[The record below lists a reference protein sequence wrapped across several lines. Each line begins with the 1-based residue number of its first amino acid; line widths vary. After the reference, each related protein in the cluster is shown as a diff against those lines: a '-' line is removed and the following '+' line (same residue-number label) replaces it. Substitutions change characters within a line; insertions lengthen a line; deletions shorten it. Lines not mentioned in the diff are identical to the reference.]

1 MYVLVW
7 PWPFDESSLHSA
19 PHGCSYPA
27 PGSLVRDESGTNFMT
42 RGTTWADLPF
52 HLNIIS
58 SFLYGANVDATVF
71 RPLASVFYSNTSLA
85 YPFLPDFHAAYNVAA
100 GRWV

>member
-1 MYVLVW
+1 
-7 PWPFDESSLHSA
+7 
-19 PHGCSYPA
+19 
-27 PGSLVRDESGTNFMT
+27 MT
-42 RGTTWADLPF
+42 RGTTWADMPF

-100 GRWV
+100 GRCDVFWLRASVCVYVLVSL

>member
-1 MYVLVW
+1 
-7 PWPFDESSLHSA
+7 
-19 PHGCSYPA
+19 
-27 PGSLVRDESGTNFMT
+27 MT

-100 GRWV
+100 GR